1 MAVIENK
8 AHLNMLLASQ
18 VALAVKSPSANKR
31 DTRNVGSMPRRG
43 RSPGGGHGHSLL
55 HSCLENPMD
64 KGALQATVH
73 TVAQSWTRLKQ
84 LNTHLEGLQ
93 LRHLVSLALVCGI

>member
-1 MAVIENK
+1 
-8 AHLNMLLASQ
+8 
-18 VALAVKSPSANKR
+18 
-31 DTRNVGSMPRRG
+31 
-43 RSPGGGHGHSLL
+43 
-55 HSCLENPMD
+55 MD